1 MKRVKLWPF
10 PATTFPSGT
19 ETFPAAVALA
29 FAALTV
35 LAACGGSPPP
45 APVSPSPPGSAGE
58 VGLRPG
64 DAVRVDI
71 WQEPDLTGEFL
82 VAPEGTVVFPLLGER
97 VVAGKAPAEVER
109 QLASEY
115 REYLE
120 NPSVKVTALRRIS
133 ILGEVRQPSL
143 YMVDATVSLT
153 EALAMAGGLTPI
165 GDPSKITLVRNG
177 TVLAASVD
185 PGQAIGAMPIT
196 SGDQIQ
202 VGQRGWFARN
212 TNLVLGTLT
221 SIAVATLYVLYR

>member
-1 MKRVKLWPF
+1 MKLWPF
-10 PATTFPSGT
+10 PATTNLSAT
-19 ETFPAAVALA
+19 RAFPAHT
-29 FAALTV
+29 ALTV
-35 LAACGGSPPP
+35 LALTALAACGGSPPP
-45 APVSPSPPGSAGE
+45 APVTPAPGNAAGE
-58 VGLRPG
+58 VGLKPG

-82 VAPEGTVVFPLLGER
+82 VSPEGTVVFPLLGER
-97 VVAGKAPAEVER
+97 VVAGKAPAEVES
-109 QLASEY
+109 QLATEY

-153 EALAMAGGLTPI
+153 EALAMAGGITPT
-165 GDPSKITLVRNG
+165 GDPGKVTLVRNG

-185 PGQAIGAMPIT
+185 PGQAIGSMPIR

-221 SIAVATLYVLYR
+221 SITVATLYILYR